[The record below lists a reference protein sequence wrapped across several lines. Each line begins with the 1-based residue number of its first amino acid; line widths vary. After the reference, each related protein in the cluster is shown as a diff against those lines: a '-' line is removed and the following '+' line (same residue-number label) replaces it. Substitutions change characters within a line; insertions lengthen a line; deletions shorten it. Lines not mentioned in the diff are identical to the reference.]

1 MAREIHETVPETIAS
16 SSKALAV
23 GSNNFD
29 QLKKDLTEVYEN
41 RSQLLKQ
48 LSKAKFNYYL
58 TFLFSSKDKRESKKK
73 VIADLKE
80 KIASAYIELTFRKG
94 MKDAGS
100 WDESSFYLQEL
111 MQQCHKIWDLTSRQN
126 TDQLRQRTIATESL
140 ERKLI
145 GSRQQKTL
153 DFIKSDVD
161 CLYMPNLNGADLYIY
176 PTFVVLFKSYKQFGI
191 HDLSKVSVS
200 LVAASFQ
207 EEQGVPKDS
216 EVIGQTYKFTNKNGQ
231 PDKRYKNNYKI
242 PIVRYGDMRLQSES
256 GINDRYQFSNFNKF
270 AEFAKSFTTYAQS
283 NLGISVDK

>member
-1 MAREIHETVPETIAS
+1 MAQDTHATVPETIAS
-16 SSKALAV
+16 SSRALAV

-41 RSQLLKQ
+41 RAQLLRQ

-58 TFLFSSKDKRESKKK
+58 TFFFSSKDKRGLKKAN
-73 VIADLKE
+73 IRDLKE
-80 KIASAYIELTFRKG
+80 KVANAYISLSFRKV

-140 ERKLI
+140 ERKLV
-145 GSRQQKTL
+145 SLRQQKSL

-161 CLYMPNLNGADLYIY
+161 NLYLPNLNGADLYIY
-176 PTFVVLFKSYKQFGI
+176 PTFIVLFKSYKQFGI
-191 HDLSKVSVS
+191 HDLSKVNVS
-200 LVAASFQ
+200 LVASSFQ
-207 EEQGVPKDS
+207 EEHGVPKDT
-216 EVIGQTYKFTNKNGQ
+216 EIVGQTYKFTNKNGQ

-242 PIVRYGDMRLQSES
+242 PIVRYGDMRLRSES
-256 GINDRYQFSNFNKF
+256 GINDRYQFSNFDKF
-270 AEFAKSFTTYAQS
+270 AEFAKSFATYAQS